1 MLNKFDWLHIRQ
13 LSLANSAR
21 KLPGSSLA
29 GLFCETY
36 SRSKW
41 RLHGVSVHVCWWH
54 GFQGVSRG
62 WHTSIQRSNVLGS
75 PHERWIALFN
85 CQLARW
91 SRIWLVAGTY
101 QEVVERNVDLSWSDE
116 AFQWAKAWEMTDSIE
131 SLAVLIASFFGAS
144 CKSSEDW
151 GSETQPGVEWDCSS
165 GVFSRILMAGWSVE
179 EAVGCQ
185 AAPQERHA
193 IATIA
198 YLFYSWWQPAQS
210 FNGFWPRINPASV
223 TT

>member
-21 KLPGSSLA
+21 KLPGSSPA
-29 GLFCETY
+29 GLFCEMY

-41 RLHGVSVHVCWWH
+41 RLHGVSVHVCWCY

-116 AFQWAKAWEMTDSIE
+116 AYQWAKAWEMTDSIE
-131 SLAVLIASFFGAS
+131 SLAVLIASFFGSRLQIFRGLRLWNATR
-144 CKSSEDW
+144 CW
-151 GSETQPGVEWDCSS
+151 MGLLQRCFQPNFDGRMIRGRGCGLS
-165 GVFSRILMAGWSVE
+165 GR
-179 EAVGCQ
+179 
-185 AAPQERHA
+185 
-193 IATIA
+193 
-198 YLFYSWWQPAQS
+198 
-210 FNGFWPRINPASV
+210 
-223 TT
+223 TTR